1 MEESTDGSNFLKDI
15 LLDNDNR
22 TLYIQ
27 TWGGTNTT
35 ARALYDIE
43 QQYKDKAN
51 GRKSTTK
58 FVTKQ

>member
-43 QQYKDKAN
+43 QQYKD
-51 GRKSTTK
+51 GMLPFR
-58 FVTKQ
+58 